1 MENTLI
7 NSNKSVGIGLCG
19 LGTVGGGTFNLLA
32 ENHQE
37 IIRKTGE
44 DIRVV
49 QVGCLEDNP
58 ACDLSQVKVTRNA
71 LEIVSNPDVDIVVE
85 LIGGSGFAREL
96 VLEAIAQG
104 KHVVTAN
111 KALLAMHGAEIFA
124 AARQRGVMVCY
135 EAAIGGAIPIV
146 KALREGLAG
155 NRIKWLAGIINGTSN
170 FILSEMEAKQRD
182 FSDVLAEAQKIGYAE
197 ADPTFDIEGIDAAH
211 KLTLLASLAFGVPV
225 KFDAAYTE
233 GISKITQQ
241 DISYAGEL
249 GYRIKHL
256 GITRKT
262 AEGIELRVHPV
273 LIHKRQMLAN
283 VNGAMNAVLVNSVG
297 AGMTMYYGA
306 GAGAKPTASAV
317 VADIIDVVRGLST
330 AIESRVP
337 ALGFQDGAIEELD
350 FVPIEQVKTANY
362 LRMEV
367 LDKPGVLAR
376 ISTIL
381 SSAQISIEALIQ
393 KEAGEFSDDLPAT
406 HLPIVILTNHV
417 REARLKNAIREIE
430 DLDDVNG
437 SVTIIRVESL
447 EDGRST

>member
-1 MENTLI
+1 VEITLT
-7 NSNKSVGIGLCG
+7 KSKKSIGIGLCG
-19 LGTVGGGTFNLLA
+19 LGTVGGGTFNLLE
-32 ENHQE
+32 ENYLE
-37 IIRKTGE
+37 ITRKTGE

-58 ACDLSQVKVTRNA
+58 ACDLSKVSVTRNA
-71 LEIVSNPDVDIVVE
+71 LEIVSNPEVDIIVE

-111 KALLAMHGAEIFA
+111 KALIATHGTEIFA
-124 AARQRGVMVCY
+124 AARQRGVMVCF

-146 KALREGLAG
+146 KAIREGLAG
-155 NRIKWLAGIINGTSN
+155 NRVKWLAGIINGTSN
-170 FILSEMEAKQRD
+170 FILSEMEAKKRD
-182 FSDVLAEAQKIGYAE
+182 FADVLAEAQQKGYAE
-197 ADPTFDIEGIDAAH
+197 ADPTFDIEGVDAAH
-211 KLTLLASLAFGVPV
+211 KLTLLASLAFGVPIR
-225 KFDAAYTE
+225 FDAAYTE
-233 GISKITQQ
+233 GISEITQQ

-262 AEGIELRVHPV
+262 ADGIELRVHPV
-273 LIHKRQMLAN
+273 LINKRQMLAN

-297 AGMTMYYGA
+297 AGLTMYYGA

-317 VADIIDVVRGLST
+317 VADIIDVVRGIST
-330 AIESRVP
+330 SIEARVP
-337 ALGFQDGAIEELD
+337 SLGFQDGAIEELS
-350 FVPIEQVKTANY
+350 FVPIEQIKTAYY
-362 LRMEV
+362 LRMDV

-393 KEAGEFSDDLPAT
+393 KEAGEFTDDLPAT
-406 HLPIVILTNHV
+406 HVPIVIITNHV
-417 REARLKNAIREIE
+417 RELRLNGAISEIE
-430 DLDDVNG
+430 KLDDVNG
-437 SVTIIRVESL
+437 SVTRIRVESL